1 MENFARHTPKTCV
14 CVCVW
19 GGGGVCVCVC
29 VCVWYSSAQTKGSQC
44 GQRKDGLLPEA
55 VKL

>member
-1 MENFARHTPKTCV
+1 MEGTLPDVRQKRHCV
-14 CVCVW
+14 YVW
-19 GGGGVCVCVC
+19 
-29 VCVWYSSAQTKGSQC
+29 CVWYSSAQTKGSQC